1 MILRP
6 PRSTRT
12 DTLLPYTTLMGR
24 TRVAHEID
32 QKGLEEIVADAFVGE
47 HEVDVEQVARVLA
60 IERGRDFPGI
70 EVSFGD
76 QLHFGETE
84 ARLDRGAH
92 RSQHWREHRT
102 AQYRRYLD
110 LDHDT
115 VRLDHQA
122 LAVGQEPPLD
132 SHAPAA
138 LEP

>member
-1 MILRP
+1 
-6 PRSTRT
+6 
-12 DTLLPYTTLMGR
+12 MGR

-60 IERGRDFPGI
+60 IERDRDFPGI

-92 RSQHWREHRT
+92 RSQHWRAHRT
-102 AQYRRYLD
+102 APYRRYLD
-110 LDHDT
+110 LDQAT
-115 VRLDHQA
+115 VRLATQ
-122 LAVGQEPPLD
+122 
-132 SHAPAA
+132 APAFGQKPPPPHHSPA
-138 LEP
+138 PAHP

>member
-1 MILRP
+1 
-6 PRSTRT
+6 
-12 DTLLPYTTLMGR
+12 MGR

-92 RSQHWREHRT
+92 RSPHWREQRT

-110 LDHDT
+110 LDHET
-115 VRLDHQA
+115 VRLYHQA
-122 LAVGQEPPLD
+122 IAVGRELPLD
-132 SHAPAA
+132 RHGPAA
-138 LEP
+138 LEQLCDTHKTVP

>member
-1 MILRP
+1 
-6 PRSTRT
+6 
-12 DTLLPYTTLMGR
+12 MGR

-76 QLHFGETE
+76 QLHLGETE

-110 LDHDT
+110 LVIDN
-115 VRLDHQA
+115 VRLDRKTVVQGKIV
-122 LAVGQEPPLD
+122 LVRVNIGCRRIIKKKK
-132 SHAPAA
+132 
-138 LEP
+138 

>member
-12 DTLLPYTTLMGR
+12 DTLLPYTTLFR
-24 TRVAHEID
+24 STRVAHEID

-47 HEVDVEQVARVLA
+47 HEVDVEQVARVVA

-92 RSQHWREHRT
+92 RSQHWQIGRAH
-102 AQYRRYLD
+102 
-110 LDHDT
+110 
-115 VRLDHQA
+115 V
-122 LAVGQEPPLD
+122 
-132 SHAPAA
+132 
-138 LEP
+138 